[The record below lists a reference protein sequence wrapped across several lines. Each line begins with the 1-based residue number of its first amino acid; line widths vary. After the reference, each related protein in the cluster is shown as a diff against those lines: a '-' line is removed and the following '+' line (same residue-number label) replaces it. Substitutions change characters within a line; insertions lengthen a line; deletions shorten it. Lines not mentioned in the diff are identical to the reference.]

1 MPDAA
6 RIRRSVIGAVL
17 MLTEASPAVPSSQ
30 RDALRPSDGDLAV
43 SNLSAVF
50 NTPALGI
57 ELTLCVALTQ
67 MACRRPDSF
76 AALCRLVKPSAVRFE
91 PDVVPRRDER

>member
-1 MPDAA
+1 MPYDPPMVT
-6 RIRRSVIGAVL
+6 SL
-17 MLTEASPAVPSSQ
+17 SPI
-30 RDALRPSDGDLAV
+30 
-43 SNLSAVF
+43 SAVF

-67 MACRRPDSF
+67 TACRRPDSF
-76 AALCRLVKPSAVRFE
+76 AALCRLVKPSAVRLE

>member
-1 MPDAA
+1 MPDTA

-30 RDALRPSDGDLAV
+30 RDALRPSDVTSLCPI
-43 SNLSAVF
+43 SAVF

-67 MACRRPDSF
+67 TACRRPDSF
-76 AALCRLVKPSAVRFE
+76 AALCRLVKPSAVRLE